1 MNDKNYTSTDGEL
14 WEAKKPNRSF
24 KSKDGE
30 LWECEETEETRKATQ
45 KLHEDIRKLEREKH
59 LITEL
64 VNETT
69 YT

>member
-14 WEAKKPNRSF
+14 WEAKKPSRSY

-45 KLHEDIRKLEREKH
+45 NCTKIFAD
-59 LITEL
+59 
-64 VNETT
+64 
-69 YT
+69 

>member
-30 LWECEETEETRKATQ
+30 LWECEETEETSQSNTRNCTKIFA
-45 KLHEDIRKLEREKH
+45 
-59 LITEL
+59 
-64 VNETT
+64 N
-69 YT
+69 